1 MLASSYPLLDIFYS
15 MIWFFVFVLWI
26 WLLINIVF
34 DIFRSHDMGG
44 LAKALWLL
52 FIIVLPFLGVLVY
65 LIVRGGQMHERS
77 VASARSQ
84 DQALRDYVRQTAG
97 GGSTASELETLAK
110 LHDAGKL
117 SDDDFEKAKAK
128 VLG

>member
-1 MLASSYPLLDIFYS
+1 MLASSYPLLDVFFS

-26 WLLINIVF
+26 WLLISIVF

-65 LIVRGGQMHERS
+65 LIARGGQMHERTQ
-77 VASARSQ
+77 ASARSQ
-84 DQALRDYVRQTAG
+84 EESLRAYVRQTA
-97 GGSTASELETLAK
+97 GGSTASELETLAR

-117 SDDDFEKAKAK
+117 SDDDFERAKAK

>member
-1 MLASSYPLLDIFYS
+1 MLASSYPLLDVFFS

-26 WLLINIVF
+26 WLLISIVF

-65 LIVRGGQMHERS
+65 LIARGGQMHERTQ
-77 VASARSQ
+77 ASARSQ
-84 DQALRDYVRQTAG
+84 EESLRAYVRQTA
-97 GGSTASELETLAK
+97 GGSTASELETLAR

-117 SDDDFEKAKAK
+117 SDADFERAKAK